1 MTPFVKKGAFLVLA
15 LLLKIFNVFYQ
26 HYFIKF
32 YIKNPKRCLPITN
45 PSLLKTASQLSEE
58 IRNRKISSESVV
70 MEDSQKCNVVKDGEL
85 KGAQSKSGNK
95 ERIALTTVAAA
106 HGETRLMTS
115 FVKKGSFLAL
125 ALLLKILKIF
135 CQFYFIKFYFK
146 KPKRCPTITNPL
158 LLKTASQLSE
168 EIRNRKISSESVVRA
183 YISRVKNVNPILN
196 AVMEDRFEI
205 AIQEA
210 KLVDISL
217 MATNLNLNEVKNNS
231 PLLGVPITIKESI
244 AVENLSN
251 TGGATGLKGVKA
263 TEDADVVKLLRIS
276 GAIVLLVSTTPEY
289 CVSLETYNKISGTT
303 YNPYDTRRTAGG
315 SSGGEA
321 ALISSGASLIGI
333 GSDLIGSV
341 RLPACF
347 CGIWG
352 HKFSREIVSTRGHI
366 PTSEDATFKSMF
378 TFGPLTRY
386 YTDLPLLFNIIVEKN
401 SKSAI
406 SLNSPIKLPKTG
418 GYSFLYMEKL
428 GSIKGVEDILE
439 NYSGNYF
446 KELLLHLI
454 GKSHI
459 TFTHTC
465 LGILNCVYRCLGSTD
480 NSDEHV
486 NTIRNQLQ
494 DTLGSNGVLLLPT
507 HPTAANFHG
516 GVTSKLYDYG
526 YTAII
531 NILGLPAT
539 QCPVGLNSAGLPLG
553 VQVISATCNDR
564 LTLRVAEEIDKLFGG
579 WIPPPFS
586 E

>member
-1 MTPFVKKGAFLVLA
+1 
-15 LLLKIFNVFYQ
+15 
-26 HYFIKF
+26 
-32 YIKNPKRCLPITN
+32 
-45 PSLLKTASQLSEE
+45 
-58 IRNRKISSESVV
+58 

-106 HGETRLMTS
+106 HGETRLGAQKLESSPLVIEMTS

>member
-1 MTPFVKKGAFLVLA
+1 MA
-15 LLLKIFNVFYQ
+15 
-26 HYFIKF
+26 
-32 YIKNPKRCLPITN
+32 
-45 PSLLKTASQLSEE
+45 
-58 IRNRKISSESVV
+58 
-70 MEDSQKCNVVKDGEL
+70 
-85 KGAQSKSGNK
+85 
-95 ERIALTTVAAA
+95 
-106 HGETRLMTS
+106 S
-115 FVKKGSFLAL
+115 FVKSGLFLAL
-125 ALLLKILKIF
+125 ALLLKVLNVF
-135 CQFYFIKFYFK
+135 SQLYFIKFYFK
-146 KPKRCPTITNPL
+146 KPKRCPPITDPL

-183 YISRVKNVNPILN
+183 YISRVKTVNPILN
-196 AVMEDRFEI
+196 AIMEDRFEI

-210 KLVDISL
+210 KNVEKSL
-217 MATNLNLNEVKNNS
+217 MAANLNLDEVKINS

-251 TGGATGLKGVKA
+251 TSGATGLKVVKA
-263 TEDADVVKLLRIS
+263 TEDADVVKRLKRS
-276 GAIVLLVSTTPEY
+276 GAIVLLVSATPEY
-289 CVSLETYNKISGTT
+289 CVSLETYNQINGTT
-303 YNPYDTRRTAGG
+303 HNPYDTRRTPGG

-333 GSDLIGSV
+333 GSDLVGSV

-352 HKFSREIVSTRGHI
+352 HKPSREIVSTRGHN
-366 PTSEDATFKSMF
+366 PTSEDTTFKSMF

-386 YTDLPLLFNIIVEKN
+386 YTDLPLLFNIMVDQN
-401 SKSAI
+401 AV
-406 SLNSPIKLPKTG
+406 SLNSLVDLKNVKVCFLEDYSVFRFCRKPEPEILLAINKIVKHLERTCMCKPELIKLPKTE
-418 GYSFLYMEKL
+418 GYSYLYMDKL
-428 GSIKGVEDILE
+428 GSIKGVEGILE
-439 NYSGNYF
+439 NYPGNYF
-446 KELLLHLI
+446 KELLLHMF

-459 TFTHTC
+459 TFIHTC
-465 LGILNCVYRCLGSTD
+465 LGMLNCVYRCIGSTD
-480 NSDEHV
+480 NIGEHV

-494 DTLGSNGVLLLPT
+494 DTLGTNGVLLLPT

-516 GVTSKLYDYG
+516 GVTSKLYDYE

-539 QCPVGLNSAGLPLG
+539 QCPVGLNSDGLPLG
-553 VQVISATCNDR
+553 VQVIAATNNDK

>member
-1 MTPFVKKGAFLVLA
+1 
-15 LLLKIFNVFYQ
+15 
-26 HYFIKF
+26 
-32 YIKNPKRCLPITN
+32 
-45 PSLLKTASQLSEE
+45 
-58 IRNRKISSESVV
+58 

-106 HGETRLMTS
+106 HGETRLGAQKLESSPLVIEMTS

-406 SLNSPIKLPKTG
+406 SLNSPVDLKNVKVCFLKDYSVFRFCRKPEPEILFAINKIVKHLECTCMCKPELIKLPKTG